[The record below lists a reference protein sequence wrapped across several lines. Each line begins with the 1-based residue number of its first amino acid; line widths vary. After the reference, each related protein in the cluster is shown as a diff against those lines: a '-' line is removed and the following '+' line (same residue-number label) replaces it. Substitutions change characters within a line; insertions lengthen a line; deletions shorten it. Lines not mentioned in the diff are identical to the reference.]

1 MDTQLF
7 NLLTGLNQFNATT
20 YCCYTL
26 QQPIS
31 TQLHNF
37 PIQLSAFPMHTITQ
51 QRIYTNNVVKEP
63 SILIHTPTI
72 NLNTVKPNI
81 LNSIPANLYTHNNA
95 QHTKN
100 HASQSVDITSNS
112 QVNNSIDKKKEF
124 KKTNVKRLKSCYCPQ
139 CGKHYKS
146 ECSLIEHIEKVHNF
160 AHIQISSS
168 GAFANASHVHRS
180 DVTLCR
186 NAKEFPWRCDIC
198 FKSFALKHKMMVH
211 KNIHNGYK
219 PHVCTICN
227 TSYTAKSSLR
237 THMKHPMIW
246 EITQKKK

>member
-1 MDTQLF
+1 MDPQLF
-7 NLLTGLNQFNATT
+7 NLFTGLNQFNATT

-37 PIQLSAFPMHTITQ
+37 PIQLSAFPMHTT
-51 QRIYTNNVVKEP
+51 
-63 SILIHTPTI
+63 
-72 NLNTVKPNI
+72 
-81 LNSIPANLYTHNNA
+81 ANLYTHNNA